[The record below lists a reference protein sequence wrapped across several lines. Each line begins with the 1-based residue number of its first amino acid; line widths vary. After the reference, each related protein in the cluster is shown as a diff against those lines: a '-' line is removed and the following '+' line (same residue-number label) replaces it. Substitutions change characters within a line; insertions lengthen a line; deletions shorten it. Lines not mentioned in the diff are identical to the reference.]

1 MEQLVANLERDPSD
15 LDSTRKLG
23 DLFRDSAAREDA
35 LEKIPRLTSIFVG
48 NLKIYEA
55 GNDPELILEDLRVV
69 INLLAD
75 NDANRLSFIEENEFW
90 LVIKEILTN
99 IRVPPTVK
107 NRIGTLFNQFIYNSE
122 VKAQLLEKLFNLNII
137 STYLTWLEQIQ
148 LTDTV
153 FDLIPL
159 FEFVREVIKSNMKE
173 FLLRAE
179 NVDLGVRY
187 VDAGLKVTEYV
198 LQLEDEDLDDI
209 DEILLLITEVISS
222 MTSFETML
230 PISSINA
237 NERVLNILPQV
248 PDDLPNKTHIK
259 RKLFAISGN
268 ISSMGDFKSKHDLE
282 VSLAKYIDEGIVD
295 PYVMAASAIN
305 LGNFIINSETAKY
318 VEDLIQRSVE
328 IEQFFNIF
336 FTKFQINDV
345 VQIQAIH
352 LINNLLTSINSKYI
366 LANYDRILNVF
377 TKVIVDNGKY
387 YGEVLNLYLKFI
399 KKLIRCQF
407 MNNKDD
413 IMNYY
418 ELWEILFAGLE
429 QSLIDLH
436 EIKLLLLQAY
446 IQKFHESSLDE
457 LAPEKITLLRN
468 LIHSTVGLTNT
479 TNLPDTLLFEK
490 LKTIGIF
497 THTLNSN
504 KISPLA
510 VVQYVYDNDE
520 ELFKSQFQTPM
531 FEFLLQLKE
540 QLQIARQQ
548 PQYAMLANNS
558 KFVCGTTLTF
568 FDQWKDGDQ
577 VIEVCKEINREN

>member
-35 LEKIPRLTSIFVG
+35 LVKIPRLTSIFVG

-75 NDANRLSFIEENEFW
+75 NDANRLSFIEENELW

-99 IRVPPTVK
+99 NRVPPTVK

-122 VKAQLLEKLFNLNII
+122 VKAQPLEKLFNLNII

-159 FEFVREVIKSNMKE
+159 FEFVREVIKGNLNE
-173 FLLRAE
+173 FLSRAE

-209 DEILLLITEVISS
+209 DEILLLITDVIST

-282 VSLAKYIDEGIVD
+282 VSLAKYIDESTVD

-352 LINNLLTSINSKYI
+352 LINNLLTSINSKYV
-366 LANYDRILNVF
+366 LANYD
-377 TKVIVDNGKY
+377 
-387 YGEVLNLYLKFI
+387 KF
-399 KKLIRCQF
+399 
-407 MNNKDD
+407 
-413 IMNYY
+413 
-418 ELWEILFAGLE
+418 
-429 QSLIDLH
+429 
-436 EIKLLLLQAY
+436 
-446 IQKFHESSLDE
+446 
-457 LAPEKITLLRN
+457 
-468 LIHSTVGLTNT
+468 
-479 TNLPDTLLFEK
+479 
-490 LKTIGIF
+490 
-497 THTLNSN
+497 
-504 KISPLA
+504 
-510 VVQYVYDNDE
+510 
-520 ELFKSQFQTPM
+520 
-531 FEFLLQLKE
+531 
-540 QLQIARQQ
+540 
-548 PQYAMLANNS
+548 
-558 KFVCGTTLTF
+558 
-568 FDQWKDGDQ
+568 
-577 VIEVCKEINREN
+577 

>member
-1 MEQLVANLERDPSD
+1 MEQLVANLERVPSD
-15 LDSTRKLG
+15 LDATRKLG
-23 DLFRDSAAREDA
+23 DLFRDSAARENA
-35 LEKIPRLTSIFVG
+35 LEKIPRLTAIFVG

-75 NDANRLSFIEENEFW
+75 NDANRVSAIEENEFW

-99 IRVPPTVK
+99 NSVPPTVK
-107 NRIGTLFNQFIYNSE
+107 NRIGTLFNQFIYNSD
-122 VKAQLLEKLFNLNII
+122 VKPQLLEKLFNLDIM
-137 STYLTWLEQIQ
+137 STYLTWLEQTQ
-148 LTDTV
+148 LTDPV

-159 FEFVREVIKSNMKE
+159 FEFVREVIKSNMKQ
-173 FLLRAE
+173 FLSRAE
-179 NVDLGVRY
+179 NVDIGVRY
-187 VDAGLKVTEYV
+187 VDAGLKVAEYI
-198 LQLEDEDLDDI
+198 LQLVDEDLDDI
-209 DEILLLITEVISS
+209 DEILLLLTDVISS

-230 PISSINA
+230 PISSINV

-248 PDDLPNKTHIK
+248 PDGLPNKTHIK
-259 RKLFAISGN
+259 RKLFAICGN
-268 ISSMGDFKSKHDLE
+268 ISSMGDFESKHDLK
-282 VSLAKYIDEGIVD
+282 VSLAKYIDENTVD

-318 VEDLIQRSVE
+318 VEDLIHRSVE
-328 IEQFFNIF
+328 IEQFFKIF

-352 LINNLLTSINSKYI
+352 LINNLLTPTNSKYV
-366 LANYDRILNVF
+366 LANYENILNVF
-377 TKVIVDNGKY
+377 TKVIIDNGKY

-407 MNNKDD
+407 MTNKDD
-413 IMNYY
+413 IMNYH

-446 IQKFHESSLDE
+446 IQKFCEASLNE
-457 LAPEKITLLRN
+457 LTPEKLSLLRS
-468 LIHSTVGLTNT
+468 LINSTVGLANT
-479 TNLPDTLLFEK
+479 TNLPVTLLFEK

-504 KISPLA
+504 NISPL
-510 VVQYVYDNDE
+510 VLVQYVYDNDD

-531 FEFLLQLKE
+531 FEFILQLKE
-540 QLQIARQQ
+540 QLQTAKQQ

-558 KFVCGTTLTF
+558 KFVCGTTQTF
-568 FDQWKDGDQ
+568 FNQWKDGDEI
-577 VIEVCKEINREN
+577 IEVCKEVNREN